1 MMKPSARK
9 LPGMRGSLT
18 SLWVA
23 EDHLLQITGEGFIL
37 PLSEKYARFY
47 FRDIEAL
54 HTVRRRG
61 RGVNVTLGGLAALA
75 LLIMLSVNDDPVA
88 FGTLATISGAFLL
101 ALVIRLL
108 RPRVE
113 LHIQTAPGSKKLAQC
128 SPRRGRQ
135 VIAELTPLILAAQA
149 DLPPLPTTQP
159 SSLPPPRPA

>member
-1 MMKPSARK
+1 MMKSPARK
-9 LPGMRGSLT
+9 IPGIRGAAT

-54 HTVRRRG
+54 HTVRRSG
-61 RGVNVTLGGLAALA
+61 RGVNVTLGALAALG

-88 FGTLATISGAFLL
+88 FGTLATISGVFLL
-101 ALVIRLL
+101 GLVIRLL

-113 LHIQTAPGSKKLAQC
+113 LHIQTAAGTQKLARC

-149 DLPPLPTTQP
+149 DLPPLPTQP
-159 SSLPPPRPA
+159 SGAPPPQPA